1 MNKNLNEQIN
11 WLDYKYQFVKRNK
24 HWDHDQ
30 SYELKSNN
38 NKIRLLEND
47 ILLKI
52 SLDIV
57 TNICHE
63 QIGINNFADYEIPNI
78 NIEQMKKIVISF
90 FTDINPKLTDKI
102 TYIFTRT
109 TFNKYDDTKPNDNQ
123 RSFINK
129 DRINFYYKS
138 DLKSLISLAHEIS
151 HAVAAT
157 DDYGNICNN
166 NKVDLFNEVE
176 SLLTEQLFL
185 EYLRKNNLQ
194 VKEKSIKSDIHFLD
208 KNDINNIKYNKLK
221 NIIFLSYRA
230 IDELEFK
237 KLMKNRKVKKI
248 DSKLINDIAQKTKLK
263 PEIIILRI
271 NKFIDEYYPSDSLTH
286 NFLEDNYDLKNGRH
300 LSNESRFIYGWCL
313 VEKFNNMNL
322 SDEQKIDF
330 YRKYLANAKY
340 LSFQNILELFNVNI
354 LDLSDFSYEFIN
366 SFNSLTRQAD
376 FNITEKR

>member
-1 MNKNLNEQIN
+1 
-11 WLDYKYQFVKRNK
+11 
-24 HWDHDQ
+24 
-30 SYELKSNN
+30 
-38 NKIRLLEND
+38 
-47 ILLKI
+47 
-52 SLDIV
+52 
-57 TNICHE
+57 
-63 QIGINNFADYEIPNI
+63 
-78 NIEQMKKIVISF
+78 MKKIVINF
-90 FTDINPKLTDKI
+90 FNDINPKLTDKI
-102 TYIFTRT
+102 TYILTKT

-129 DRINFYYKS
+129 DGINFYYKS

-151 HAVAAT
+151 HAIAAT

-248 DSKLINDIAQKTKLK
+248 DSRLINDIANKTKLK
-263 PEIIILRI
+263 PETIILRI
-271 NKFIDEYYPSDSLTH
+271 NRFIDEYYPSDSLTH
-286 NFLEDNYDLKNGRH
+286 KFLEDNYDLKNGRH
-300 LSNESRFIYGWCL
+300 LSNESRFTYGWCL

-330 YRKYLANAKY
+330 YRKYLEKAKY

-366 SFNSLTRQAD
+366 SFNSLTRQAG